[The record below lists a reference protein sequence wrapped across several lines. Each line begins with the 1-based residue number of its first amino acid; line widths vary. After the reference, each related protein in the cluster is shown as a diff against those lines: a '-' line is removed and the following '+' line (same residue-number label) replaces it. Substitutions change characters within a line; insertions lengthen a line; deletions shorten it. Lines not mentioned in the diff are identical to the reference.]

1 MTTASGASP
10 SPHPTQ
16 SQAQYALS
24 QQTRRRDFLAA
35 AHGSA
40 AASSAVA
47 AANASGTGGRPNQLQ
62 QRAAAAAQALNTERK
77 VSTREIQAMLEKN
90 EAALRGWNAL
100 HKQQRAFVLLLCLEH
115 KEWARR
121 CLLYRQQ
128 IGSRLEV
135 LASLADRQI
144 AQEDEKANNN
154 QQVSPSNTAVAARK
168 AATPATATATPPPV
182 HRPPP
187 AIPRQPSVLQVSG
200 MGHNPALAG
209 SSASSSST
217 SMVMPTMPPEASP
230 TLFPEPP
237 MPAMTFPSTS
247 TSMFFPTGQR
257 STGFAST
264 ASSAVSGVETT
275 TPQGFVMTSGG
286 QTFAPNTYMNASIG
300 SASSSAAFM
309 TQQNYMMAGVMNP
322 QQFLPMPMPMNL
334 APAGS
339 GSMYDANL
347 YNNNNN
353 YGMGMTST
361 ATTSSANS
369 SSNLLPTDPF
379 NASLDGFNPQM
390 GFNTGPTGFPMT
402 SMTGIPTQQQM
413 MGSMNPS
420 GFGTLQDPS
429 MMANN
434 FQYGAGG
441 GVVPPPSSQGMM
453 QHQPVGGMTQFQ
465 TTGSQA
471 FQQRQP
477 PPQQPPQ
484 QDGANSGMNLFP
496 DAALFGDGASNANL
510 FDGFPDDAFLQMP

>member
-1 MTTASGASP
+1 MTTGSGASP

-16 SQAQYALS
+16 TQAQYALS
-24 QQTRRRDFLAA
+24 QQARKRDFLAA
-35 AHGSA
+35 SHGLA

-47 AANASGTGGRPNQLQ
+47 AANASGAGGRPNQLQ
-62 QRAAAAAQALNTERK
+62 QRAAAAAQ
-77 VSTREIQAMLEKN
+77 
-90 EAALRGWNAL
+90 
-100 HKQQRAFVLLLCLEH
+100 EH

-144 AQEDEKANNN
+144 AQEDEKSNNN
-154 QQVSPSNTAVAARK
+154 LQVSPSNTAVAARK
-168 AATPATATATPPPV
+168 AAMLATATTAMPPPV
-182 HRPPP
+182 HRPSP
-187 AIPRQPSVLQVSG
+187 ATARQPAVLQVSG

-209 SSASSSST
+209 SSSSMRGSSASSSST
-217 SMVMPTMPPEASP
+217 SMVMPTMPTEVSP

-237 MPAMTFPSTS
+237 MPAMAFPSTS
-247 TSMFFPTGQR
+247 TSMFFPTGQT

-264 ASSAVSGVETT
+264 ASPAISGVETT

-286 QTFAPNTYMNASIG
+286 QAFAPNTYMNASSG
-300 SASSSAAFM
+300 PVSSSAAFM
-309 TQQNYMMAGVMNP
+309 TQQNYMMAGMMNP

-339 GSMYDANL
+339 GGMYDANL
-347 YNNNNN
+347 YNNNN

-361 ATTSSANS
+361 ATTNSANS

-402 SMTGIPTQQQM
+402 GMTGVPTQQQM
-413 MGSMNPS
+413 MGSMNSS
-420 GFGTLQDPS
+420 GFGTLQEPS

-434 FQYGAGG
+434 FQYGAGE
-441 GVVPPPSSQGMM
+441 GVVPPSSSQGMI
-453 QHQPVGGMTQFQ
+453 QQQPVGGMAQFQ
-465 TTGSQA
+465 TSGSQA

-477 PPQQPPQ
+477 PPQQPQQ